1 MHPVRD
7 RILAGTLCRNLR
19 TKGMF
24 VAGYEGPPPEL
35 PFPPDT
41 AAFWCNLS
49 GWAMGD
55 DNRPVN
61 PIRCVP
67 GRGCF
72 ESGAEV

>member
-1 MHPVRD
+1 MSAT
-7 RILAGTLCRNLR
+7 RIF

-35 PFPPDT
+35 PFVPDT
-41 AAFWCNLS
+41 AAFWCNLTGS
-49 GWAMGD
+49 ALGD

-61 PIRCVP
+61 PGRCVR